1 MVFGDA
7 ATGEQSSGEQTDGVG
22 VGVGSLTSVSG
33 KWRPGRTGWSDTAR
47 TPF

>member
-7 ATGEQSSGEQTDGVG
+7 ATGEQSSGEQTDG